1 MLFMGLAHQRATNS
15 TSLIAPHYTS
25 FVQWADYLVNASL
38 SPARQA
44 STDDFAGEEA
54 LMTSLAVKGTVGL
67 GCMGEIA
74 SALGRTSD
82 ATHYKVRLQQII
94 IRPY

>member
-15 TSLIAPHYTS
+15 TSLIAPHYES
-25 FVQWADYLVNASL
+25 FKQWADFLVNASL

-44 STDDFAGEEA
+44 TTDDFAGEEA
-54 LMTSLAVKGTVGL
+54 QMTSLAVKGTVGL

-82 ATHYKVRLQQII
+82 ATHYTVRI
-94 IRPY
+94 